1 MSLIDND
8 ISSRIFW
15 ITQLVMGIFIGLQP
29 GFESKIDSQEL
40 SRFFE
45 IERSVAHQ
53 GFDGRTCWVHA
64 RAGVIPPEARLEN
77 GRTAQVVMTSQKLLL
92 SGSDVFYSLHQ
103 TTSVDSG
110 RSWSPMEPLDRF
122 ARKRLGD
129 QFSAGNQ
136 GAGIAS
142 DLVQT
147 GDELLVCDF
156 TPQWHSASQRLLGV
170 GQTVWY
176 RGNGVLPIRPRSIA
190 YACYDSKQT
199 RWSDWQSLE
208 LPKEERFKN
217 AGAGSAQRVDLVG
230 GDILIPFYF
239 KEPQEKQ
246 YSVAVCRCRFDGKKL
261 YYLKHG
267 NELSLGVDR
276 GLFEPS
282 LTRFQNRFYLTLRND
297 RHGYVSTSEDGL
309 HFNEPVRWRFDD
321 GKDLGNYN
329 TQQHWVTHSEKLF
342 LVYTRRG
349 AKNDHVFRHRAP
361 LFIAE
366 VDPVRLKVVRETE
379 RVLIE
384 EKGARLGNFG
394 ITKISD
400 EQTWVTATEWMQPLG
415 VEKYGSDNRLHVAR
429 IKWRQPD
436 LGGRAKTVPFKRK
449 RAESKKA
456 IWNKIGPYFSPP
468 PRLIEKTEGYPSV
481 LNSQEKAKVSS
492 KNQWLTRRKEIQS
505 RWQEWLGQWP
515 PSNKKQQLQV
525 LESTVRENFVQ
536 QKVRFQWSPKEATTG
551 YLLIPDGSG
560 PHPAVVTVFYEP
572 ETAIGLGKPNLDF
585 ALQLTRRGFV
595 TLSLGTTQATAN
607 QTYAIY
613 HPTIDQ
619 VTVQPLSMLAHAASN
634 AWYVLANHPQV
645 DRNRIGIVGHSFGGK
660 WSMFA
665 ACQFDKFACAA
676 WSDPGIVFEDNRPS
690 INYWEPWYLGHHQRP
705 WRKRGLPTAENPA
718 VGLYP
723 RLRTGGHDL
732 HELHVLMAP
741 RPFLVSG
748 GSEDPIERWHAL
760 RATMEVNQLL
770 GVQNRVAMTNRPDHS
785 PNPDSNEIIYLFFE
799 YFLSL

>member
-1 MSLIDND
+1 MLVMINQEGQSSGAVGSDLRFLWGSSILMAITRRTGDKLERILACNNIKPWTVFPLFLIVIVFYRHPVADLANEFD
-8 ISSRIFW
+8 RQRYFISNF
-15 ITQLVMGIFIGLQP
+15 MGIFIGLQP

-64 RAGVIPPEARLEN
+64 RAGVIPPEARQEN

-136 GAGIAS
+136 GDGIAS

-267 NELSLGVDR
+267 NELSLGIDR

-309 HFNEPVRWRFDD
+309 HFNEPVRWHFDD

-366 VDPVRLKVVRETE
+366 VDPE
-379 RVLIE
+379 
-384 EKGARLGNFG
+384 
-394 ITKISD
+394 
-400 EQTWVTATEWMQPLG
+400 
-415 VEKYGSDNRLHVAR
+415 
-429 IKWRQPD
+429 
-436 LGGRAKTVPFKRK
+436 GGTGDRTGFDRGKR
-449 RAESKKA
+449 
-456 IWNKIGPYFSPP
+456 
-468 PRLIEKTEGYPSV
+468 
-481 LNSQEKAKVSS
+481 
-492 KNQWLTRRKEIQS
+492 
-505 RWQEWLGQWP
+505 
-515 PSNKKQQLQV
+515 
-525 LESTVRENFVQ
+525 
-536 QKVRFQWSPKEATTG
+536 
-551 YLLIPDGSG
+551 
-560 PHPAVVTVFYEP
+560 
-572 ETAIGLGKPNLDF
+572 
-585 ALQLTRRGFV
+585 
-595 TLSLGTTQATAN
+595 
-607 QTYAIY
+607 
-613 HPTIDQ
+613 
-619 VTVQPLSMLAHAASN
+619 
-634 AWYVLANHPQV
+634 
-645 DRNRIGIVGHSFGGK
+645 
-660 WSMFA
+660 
-665 ACQFDKFACAA
+665 CAA
-676 WSDPGIVFEDNRPS
+676 WKF
-690 INYWEPWYLGHHQRP
+690 WYHQN
-705 WRKRGLPTAENPA
+705 L
-718 VGLYP
+718 
-723 RLRTGGHDL
+723 
-732 HELHVLMAP
+732 
-741 RPFLVSG
+741 
-748 GSEDPIERWHAL
+748 
-760 RATMEVNQLL
+760 
-770 GVQNRVAMTNRPDHS
+770 
-785 PNPDSNEIIYLFFE
+785 
-799 YFLSL
+799 